1 MRHIAA
7 LLMAHLIALVANG
20 SVPEAVQLGAAEA
33 RWEWASFACEFECS
47 RRVLPE
53 HHEVADVFAAMIK
66 GDAALMLLDAQAP
79 IDDLSSEQ
87 LLTLHVAFAAQD
99 AELRRVA
106 WAVNH
111 HLLGRRFR
119 FTPKD
124 DDDRVTLRLDRVE
137 LGELVKVLSG
147 YGKVKSIP
155 PTAR

>member
-1 MRHIAA
+1 
-7 LLMAHLIALVANG
+7 MAHLIALVANG
-20 SVPEAVQLGAAEA
+20 SVPETVQLGAAEA

-47 RRVLPE
+47 RRVLPD
-53 HHEVADVFAAMIK
+53 HHEVTNVFAAMIR
-66 GDAALMLLDAQAP
+66 GDAALMLLDARPP
-79 IDDLSSEQ
+79 IDNLSSEQ
-87 LLTLHVAFAAQD
+87 LLTLHIAFAAQD

-111 HLLGRRFR
+111 HLFGRRLR

-124 DDDRVTLRLDRVE
+124 EDERVTLRLDRVE
-137 LGELVKVLSG
+137 LAELVKVLSR